1 MEKNTLS
8 QRIRNIRE
16 ILGLSQNEF
25 ANKINRTSNFIAQ
38 IESGR
43 SNISEKTK
51 TFDPFPIIN
60 WYNLRANKD
69 SDVLNLIKSE
79 NMEIYDFNELVEYY
93 YDLNKINLKEIF
105 LKNLVSSSGR
115 IM

>member
-1 MEKNTLS
+1 MNINTQNNRKLYLSFINTIIFHYHFSVNNHLFCFFIMEKNTLS

-51 TFDPFPIIN
+51 TATIQISAVLTDLYAAVFSFSAFP
-60 WYNLRANKD
+60 
-69 SDVLNLIKSE
+69 
-79 NMEIYDFNELVEYY
+79 
-93 YDLNKINLKEIF
+93 
-105 LKNLVSSSGR
+105 
-115 IM
+115 